1 MVMHVKI
8 IEPTAPEKVLL
19 GLILVKRG
27 PCIDLP
33 TTKPP
38 MSDAMQP
45 NNKMKSIYFNSVK
58 FKK

>member
-8 IEPTAPEKVLL
+8 IEPIAPEKVLL

-45 NNKMKSIYFNSVK
+45 NNKIKSISLIE
-58 FKK
+58 